1 MSAINVNS
9 ITGRT
14 GGHGPVLTGV
24 TTVSDG
30 NLVVIGTGASI
41 GIGTSAPDAP
51 LHVATAPDKA
61 TIAIFGSTDETSS
74 ATYQALSIRN
84 DVSSY
89 PALSNASSTDTLDLR
104 SAGSVQVTIDSNNND
119 TTKHFRVTTNGSGDS
134 GTELFRVDE
143 DGNVGIGTD
152 NPSRILHVSSSND
165 QYIRVTSTNSANAG
179 IEFGDSADKGRA
191 NIVYANSD
199 DSMFFTVNGSEKVR
213 IESGGN
219 VGIGTDN
226 PSETLTL
233 NHDSGAS
240 IGLEYSGIENGTINV
255 NSAAMY
261 VRAGSNRQ
269 LIIGAD
275 GTEGARFNTSN
286 GFGINATTIPDG
298 VNVAVGGTIRV
309 QDSTDAT
316 QYLTINHLGIDFQNT
331 GAGSSTS
338 STSHLLDDY
347 EEGSFTPGLR
357 GSSTA
362 GSPTFTRN
370 QGAYVKVG
378 RLVTCFIYIAL
389 SNKGGMVGDLDIIN
403 LPFTVADILPNTG
416 VDGGGLLHY
425 YASPADS
432 DITRITVLPDDGTAT
447 ADLFF
452 GKTGVSMGALQDDD
466 INDNFNFR
474 AVVSYH
480 A

>member
-51 LHVATAPDKA
+51 LHVATAVDKA

-89 PALSNASSTDTLDLR
+89 PALSNASSSDTLDLR

-152 NPSRILHVSSSND
+152 NPS
-165 QYIRVTSTNSANAG
+165 
-179 IEFGDSADKGRA
+179 
-191 NIVYANSD
+191 
-199 DSMFFTVNGSEKVR
+199 
-213 IESGGN
+213 
-219 VGIGTDN
+219 
-226 PSETLTL
+226 ETLTL
-233 NHDSGAS
+233 NHDNGAS

-347 EEGSFTPGLR
+347 EEGSFTPELR

-362 GSPTFTRN
+362 GSPTYTRN

-452 GKTGVSMGALQDDD
+452 GKTGLSMGALQDDD
-466 INDNFNFR
+466 INNNFNFR

>member
-51 LHVATAPDKA
+51 LHVATAVDKA

-89 PALSNASSTDTLDLR
+89 PALSNASSSDTLDLR

-152 NPSRILHVSSSND
+152 NPS
-165 QYIRVTSTNSANAG
+165 
-179 IEFGDSADKGRA
+179 
-191 NIVYANSD
+191 
-199 DSMFFTVNGSEKVR
+199 
-213 IESGGN
+213 
-219 VGIGTDN
+219 
-226 PSETLTL
+226 ETLTL
-233 NHDSGAS
+233 NHDNGAS

-261 VRAGSNRQ
+261 VRAGSSRQ

-347 EEGSFTPGLR
+347 EEGSFTPELR

-362 GSPTFTRN
+362 GSPTYTRN

-452 GKTGVSMGALQDDD
+452 GKTGLSMGALQDDD
-466 INDNFNFR
+466 INNNFNFR

>member
-119 TTKHFRVTTNGSGDS
+119 TTKHFRVTTNGSGGS

-152 NPSRILHVSSSND
+152 NPSEI
-165 QYIRVTSTNSANAG
+165 
-179 IEFGDSADKGRA
+179 
-191 NIVYANSD
+191 
-199 DSMFFTVNGSEKVR
+199 
-213 IESGGN
+213 
-219 VGIGTDN
+219 
-226 PSETLTL
+226 LTL
-233 NHDSGAS
+233 NHDNGAS
-240 IGLEYSGIENGTINV
+240 IGLEYGGIENGTINV

-269 LIIGAD
+269 LIIGAN